1 MSTTPKWFMPV
12 AIVAL
17 LWNAAGCAAYL
28 ADVTMSADDLAK
40 LDQGQQALYAARPAW
55 AVAAFAVAV
64 WGGAAGSLGL
74 VLRKAW
80 AQPLLWLSLAGLLI
94 QDAALFG
101 LTSVVS
107 QSGPS
112 VLVIQGLVC
121 AVAVG
126 LVLLA
131 RHAARQRWLA

>member
-17 LWNAAGCAAYL
+17 LWNLAGCAAYL
-28 ADVTMSADDLAK
+28 SDVMMSADDLAK
-40 LDQGQQALYAARPAW
+40 LDPGQQALYAARPAW
-55 AVAAFAVAV
+55 AVAAFATAV

-101 LTSVVS
+101 LTSVVE

-112 VLVIQGLVC
+112 VLVIQGMVC

-126 LVLLA
+126 LVVLA
-131 RHAARQRWLA
+131 RHAVRQRWLA